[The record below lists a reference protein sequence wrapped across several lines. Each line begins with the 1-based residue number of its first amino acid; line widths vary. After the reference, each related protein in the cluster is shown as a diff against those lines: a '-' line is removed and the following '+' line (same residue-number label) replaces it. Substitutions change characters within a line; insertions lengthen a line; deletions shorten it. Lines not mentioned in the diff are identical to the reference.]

1 MNQLARYRYCPS
13 ALLVAGCLAMGTAGA
28 SSVTLRLDT
37 DVPGDASNSINITG
51 DQFEEVALPIYH
63 DFQSGTEQGIAGAD
77 SVLRLEVRP

>member
-1 MNQLARYRYCPS
+1 M
-13 ALLVAGCLAMGTAGA
+13 
-28 SSVTLRLDT
+28 TLRLDT